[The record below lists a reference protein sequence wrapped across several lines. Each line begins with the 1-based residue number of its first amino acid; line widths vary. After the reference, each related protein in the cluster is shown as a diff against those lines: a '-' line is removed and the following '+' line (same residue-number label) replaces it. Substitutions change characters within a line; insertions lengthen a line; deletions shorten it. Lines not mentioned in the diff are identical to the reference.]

1 MISFSEFLEVNEELN
16 YRITNELIEF
26 EDRWFYY
33 DSDDEIIYGC
43 DDVPTDCLFSFNPGA
58 CKVNCN
64 FNGGESFDYDVNNP
78 ICIITLKLDDSNEF
92 AVYSEKSY
100 EYLKD
105 RYHYIGKDVKTDRVI
120 LQDKLEED
128 DEYRTLIMYGKELVA
143 STFDIIEE
151 N

>member
-43 DDVPTDCLFSFNPGA
+43 DDVPTDCLFSFNPGS
-58 CKVNCN
+58 CQTRYKNEET
-64 FNGGESFDYDVNNP
+64 FQYDMNNP
-78 ICIITLKLDDSNEF
+78 ICIITLNMDDSNEF
-92 AVYSEKSY
+92 AVYTDNANEFLESELRY
-100 EYLKD
+100 NGNDIRKD
-105 RYHYIGKDVKTDRVI
+105 RVV
-120 LQDKLEED
+120 LQDAIDKYD
-128 DEYRTLIMYGKELVA
+128 GYRILIIYGKELVA

>member
-43 DDVPTDCLFSFNPGA
+43 DDVPTDCLFSFNPGV
-58 CKVNCN
+58 CQTRYKNEEI
-64 FNGGESFDYDVNNP
+64 FQYDLNNP
-78 ICIITLKLDDSNEF
+78 ICVITLKLDKSNEY
-92 AVYSEKSY
+92 AVYTENAHD
-100 EYLKD
+100 YLKY
-105 RYHYIGKDVKTDRVI
+105 RYHYNGDDVKSDRVI
-120 LQDKLEED
+120 LQDKIDDD
-128 DEYRTLIMYGKELVA
+128 DEYRVLIIYGKELVA